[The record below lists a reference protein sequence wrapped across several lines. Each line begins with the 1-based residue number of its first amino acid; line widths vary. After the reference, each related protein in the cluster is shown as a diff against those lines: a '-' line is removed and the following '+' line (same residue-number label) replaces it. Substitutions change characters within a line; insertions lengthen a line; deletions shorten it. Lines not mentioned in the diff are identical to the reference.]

1 VFYNTS
7 ITSIAGWRILE
18 LPVLPRC
25 VLQYKY
31 YQYCWMKN
39 TRFSSIVCF
48 TILVLPVLL
57 DEEYW
62 SFQYRVFYNTSI
74 TSIVGWRILELPV
87 LCIDQRFWYSSI
99 VNARYW
105 YIQYCIYTILD
116 FRYCNITILVFLVL
130 YSVTNTGISSIVNII
145 ILVIPVFVTAA
156 SYYPLFF
163 ADKIIEL
170 RSIINMAFIQKRPC
184 GGYYSFLDSSSSHME
199 FSALQ

>member
-1 VFYNTS
+1 
-7 ITSIAGWRILE
+7 
-18 LPVLPRC
+18 
-25 VLQYKY
+25 
-31 YQYCWMKN
+31 MKN
-39 TRFSSIVCF
+39 TRVSSIVGF

-74 TSIVGWRILELPV
+74 TSIVGWRMLELPV

-156 SYYPLFF
+156 SYYSFFF

-170 RSIINMAFIQKRPC
+170 RNIINMTFIQKRPC
-184 GGYYSFLDSSSSHME
+184 GGY
-199 FSALQ
+199 

>member
-1 VFYNTS
+1 MVPQSS
-7 ITSIAGWRILE
+7 IYTGEFRFRILE
-18 LPVLPRC
+18 FPVQC
-25 VLQYKY
+25 VLQYQY

-39 TRFSSIVCF
+39 TGAS
-48 TILVLPVLL
+48 
-57 DEEYW
+57 
-62 SFQYRVFYNTSI
+62 
-74 TSIVGWRILELPV
+74 G
-87 LCIDQRFWYSSI
+87 IDQRFWYSSI

-156 SYYPLFF
+156 SYYRLFF

-184 GGYYSFLDSSSSHME
+184 GGYYSFLDSSSSHM
-199 FSALQ
+199 

>member
-1 VFYNTS
+1 MW
-7 ITSIAGWRILE
+7 ITRFVTYLSIAFHIYLAYYYSFLAQYNKKCFDINWFHLLSLAILS
-18 LPVLPRC
+18 LW
-25 VLQYKY
+25 YS
-31 YQYCWMKN
+31 
-39 TRFSSIVCF
+39 RFEV
-48 TILVLPVLL
+48 T
-57 DEEYW
+57 W
-62 SFQYRVFYNTSI
+62 
-74 TSIVGWRILELPV
+74 
-87 LCIDQRFWYSSI
+87 QRFWYSSI

-130 YSVTNTGISSIVNII
+130 YSVTTTGISSIVNII

>member
-1 VFYNTS
+1 MY
-7 ITSIAGWRILE
+7 GPLE
-18 LPVLPRC
+18 FDIYWWI
-25 VLQYKY
+25 QD
-31 YQYCWMKN
+31 
-39 TRFSSIVCF
+39 TRVSSVVCF

-74 TSIVGWRILELPV
+74 TSIVGWRMLELPV

-156 SYYPLFF
+156 SYYSFFF

-170 RSIINMAFIQKRPC
+170 RNIINMTFIQKRPC
-184 GGYYSFLDSSSSHME
+184 GGY
-199 FSALQ
+199 